1 MRRTWLVAAIVL
13 GVLAIVIAALVMRLT
28 EDDPE
33 TTQEWAGQVCTSLSD
48 WRASIIALADVGG
61 EPLTADSLR
70 ERLSDA
76 EEATSEL
83 ASELRDLGPPD
94 LDAGDVLEEEL
105 NGATAQLQAS
115 FENLKEGAE
124 SAADAP
130 AGEFLAELAALAPD
144 FAALQEAVAQTVTT
158 LRDADIGE
166 ESKAELEQAFAASPS
181 CQSLPGDDS

>member
-1 MRRTWLVAAIVL
+1 MRRSWLIAAIVL

-33 TTQEWAGQVCTSLSD
+33 TTQEWADQVCTSLSD
-48 WRASIIALADVGG
+48 WRASITSLADVGG

-83 ASELRDLGPPD
+83 GSELRELGPPD
-94 LDAGDVLEEEL
+94 LDGGDELEAEL

-115 FENLKEGAE
+115 FEDLKEGAE
-124 SAADAP
+124 AAADAP
-130 AGEFLAELAALAPD
+130 AGEFLGELAQLAPD
-144 FAALQEAVAQTVTT
+144 FAALQAAIAQTVTT
-158 LRDADIGE
+158 LREADVGE
-166 ESKAELEQAFAASPS
+166 ESRAELEQAFAASPS
-181 CQSLPGDDS
+181 CQSLRGDDS